1 VKIAKLELKA
11 FGPFTDRTLHL
22 GPGLH
27 IVHGPNEAGK
37 SSTLR
42 ALKAWLFGFP
52 ERTHDN
58 FLHANEQ
65 LLVGGCLQAEDG
77 RELAFYR
84 RKKRKADVLDPEGN
98 PIEAGILAGFLPIA
112 EQAVFESLYGLSHED
127 LIRGGEDILAQKGEI
142 GQALFSAGAGI
153 SSLRGVLTG
162 LESEAEALFK
172 ARGAKQEIN
181 EALAA
186 YRETQ
191 RIVREASLS
200 SREWQELNN
209 GLTEAQEALLAIE
222 KQQGEKERRRRQL
235 ERIHQLL
242 PQLALRNALRLQL
255 AELGEVV
262 VLPDDFFVRRLEVER
277 ALHTLSRRE
286 ADLAGKLAQR
296 KKIAAVSP
304 YQEVLEAEAAIE
316 ELQQRLGGYNK
327 AREDQPNLE
336 GMRISCKRE
345 AAEFLRMVRQD
356 ISLEQVEIL
365 RPVSGR
371 RKIVADLATRHK
383 GLQEGLAQ
391 AERDLRDIQ
400 REIKL
405 IDEEVARL
413 PQAKETAGLLQL
425 CRLARKGGAIDEDL
439 SIRAKLVEDKKRGC
453 HIAIDRLS
461 LWSGDLSRFL
471 ALRLPLPETVRKFE
485 EFFQIHDE
493 RQRDIQ
499 KERER
504 LHKRLKETQ
513 ASIRQ
518 LETSGNTPTEEELI
532 ALRSQRDLGW
542 ELLRRQWLK
551 GEDLAGEDAAFGQDL
566 PLPEAY
572 EKKVLQA
579 DTLADRLRHEADR
592 VQAFAALRGEERNL
606 TGLLAELKNEE
617 DQIILAFNPLAAE
630 WRILWEPCSIIP
642 LSPKE
647 MLAWLAEAG
656 DLRRSADELLA
667 DEREL
672 ARKSHERQE
681 LRNALAKEL
690 AALSDG
696 LPVETGEDKLEPFIL
711 QGEAVLSR
719 VTALEEKRSR
729 LLEKRVDLL
738 KNEGLIEGRKADF
751 FQAQKAWQ
759 REWQEVAGELGGGR
773 EILPA
778 EAGDLLD
785 NLHSCFNKLR
795 EAEDLRKR
803 IDGIARDTQ
812 RFEEDTL
819 ALTERLFPAS
829 INQPAVINHGG
840 SPQRSNNHGT
850 SGHRVPQDVV
860 PCDRLQPA
868 SEIVAQLKTLL
879 NQARTERTLREGYLE
894 KEKQEA
900 EEALLLA
907 GERKDLEHQRAELCR
922 LAGRILPEELE
933 AVEKRSARYR
943 SLAASLAQTENILL
957 EGAGGLT
964 LAELEAQT
972 AKIDPDTLPEEVG
985 RLSQEIELELAPE
998 GKRLSVLI
1006 GEKKNQ
1012 LRQMDGNARAAE
1024 AAEQGAQL
1032 LAKIRRLA
1040 ERYIQLKVAGYVLK
1054 SEVERYRSENQ
1065 TPVLAI
1071 TSRFFRE
1078 LTLGS
1083 FSGLLTDEND
1093 KGDPVLIGTRPN
1105 GARVLVERMS
1115 SGTRDQLYLAL
1126 RLASLEWRLAG
1137 HEPMPFIL
1145 DDILVN
1151 ADDARSKAAL
1161 KILGELAARTQVILF
1176 THHRRIIEEARQLAA
1191 VSGILVHEHEL
1202 GG

>member
-1 VKIAKLELKA
+1 MRIAKLELKA

-77 RELAFYR
+77 RELAFSR
-84 RKKRKADVLDPEGN
+84 RKKRKADVFDPEGN

-112 EQAVFESLYGLSHED
+112 EQTVFESLYGLSHED
-127 LIRGGEDILAQKGEI
+127 LIRGGEDILAQKGEV

-181 EALAA
+181 ESLAA

-191 RIVREASLS
+191 RIMREASLS
-200 SREWQELNN
+200 SRDWQELNN
-209 GLTEAQEALLAIE
+209 GLTEAQETLLVIE

-242 PQLALRNALRLQL
+242 PQLALRNALRQQL

-262 VLPDDFFVRRLEVER
+262 VLPDDFSIRRLEVER

-296 KKIAAVSP
+296 KKMAAISP

-371 RKIVADLATRHK
+371 RKIIGDLAIRHK
-383 GLQEGLAQ
+383 GLQEGLVQ
-391 AERDLRDIQ
+391 AERNLLDIQ
-400 REIKL
+400 REIML

-413 PQAKETAGLLQL
+413 PQAKEAAGLLQL

-439 SIRAKLVEDKKRGC
+439 SIRAKLVKDKKRGC
-453 HIAIDRLS
+453 LIAIDRLA

-513 ASIRQ
+513 AGIRQ

-532 ALRSQRDLGW
+532 AIRSQRDLGW
-542 ELLRRQWLK
+542 ELLRRQWLR

-592 VQAFAALRGEERNL
+592 VQAFAALRAEEQNL
-606 TGLLAELKNEE
+606 IWLLAELKNEE
-617 DQIILAFNPLAAE
+617 SQIICAFNPIAAE
-630 WRILWEPCSIIP
+630 WRILWEPYAIIP

-647 MLAWLAEAG
+647 MLAWLIEAA

-667 DEREL
+667 DEHEL
-672 ARKSHERQE
+672 ARKSLERQE
-681 LRNALAKEL
+681 LKNALAKEL
-690 AALSDG
+690 AAFSDA
-696 LPVETGEDKLEPFIL
+696 LPVETGEDKLEPLIL
-711 QGEAVLSR
+711 QGEQVLSR
-719 VTALEEKRSR
+719 LTFLEEKRSR
-729 LLEKRVDLL
+729 LLEKRADLL
-738 KNEGLIEGRKADF
+738 KNKGLIEGRKADF

-795 EAEDLRKR
+795 EVEDLRKR
-803 IDGIARDTQ
+803 IDGIGRDTR
-812 RFEEDTL
+812 RFEEGAL
-819 ALTERLFPAS
+819 ALAERLSPACM
-829 INQPAVINHGG
+829 N
-840 SPQRSNNHGT
+840 
-850 SGHRVPQDVV
+850 
-860 PCDRLQPA
+860 QPA
-868 SEIVAQLKTLL
+868 SEIVAQLRTLL
-879 NQARTERTLREGYLE
+879 NQARTERTLREGYLK
-894 KEKQEA
+894 KEKQET

-922 LAGRILPEELE
+922 LAGRVLPEELE
-933 AVEKRSARYR
+933 ATEKRSARYR
-943 SLAASLAQTENILL
+943 SLAASLAQTEKILI
-957 EGAGGLT
+957 EGAGGLP

-1012 LRQMDGNARAAE
+1012 LRQMDGNAKAAE

-1040 ERYIQLKVAGYVLK
+1040 ERYIQLKVAAYVLK

-1065 TPVLAI
+1065 TPVLTI

-1176 THHRRIIEEARQLAA
+1176 THHRRIVDEACQLAA
-1191 VSGILVHEHEL
+1191 VSGIQVHEHEL